1 MVGDVGGS
9 VRAQQDPTRCSSSTI
24 SSDANP
30 GQPPRCH
37 LIWEGK
43 ASLLLMEEVTFSL
56 GTALL
61 LRTGEFCRMGTSR
74 GQESLECCRWGN

>member
-1 MVGDVGGS
+1 MAGDVGGS
-9 VRAQQDPTRCSSSTI
+9 VCAQQDPARCSSSTV

-37 LIWEGK
+37 LIREEK
-43 ASLLLMEEVTFSL
+43 ASLLLMEEVTFPL
-56 GTALL
+56 GTASLL
-61 LRTGEFCRMGTSR
+61 CTKDFCRAGISR